1 MSYFYGYLTGNRG
14 PTTRTGSR
22 KSGIR
27 AHLRSWNNDVY
38 ASLVDSEGDLLVIDC
53 KKDLFIKINGIIY
66 EYNQEGKLV
75 EALNHA

>member
-22 KSGIR
+22 KSGIS

-38 ASLVDSEGDLLVIDC
+38 ASLVDSQGDLLVIEC
-53 KKDLFIKINGIIY
+53 QKDLFIKINGIIY
-66 EYNQEGKLV
+66 KYDQNGKLL
-75 EALNHA
+75 EA